1 MSLKTVQK
9 SKPDQAAL
17 RESESAAGQAL
28 RRFSRNRL
36 ALAGLVLIAILT
48 VMAVF
53 APWLAPYDPIQ
64 QNYEALSQAPSKL
77 HLFGTD
83 NLGRDVLSRT
93 IYGARVS
100 LTAGV
105 VAIGLATLTG
115 LIFGMMAGFFGGVLD
130 EIIMRVVDA
139 MLAFP
144 FLVLAITLAAV
155 LGPNL
160 QNAMLAI
167 AVVSAPVFARLAR
180 GQVLSERERDYVQ
193 AAHALGSSDWRIVT
207 HHLLPNIA
215 GPIIIQAS
223 LSVAGAILAESSL
236 SFLGLGVQP
245 PTPSWGEMLNTARGY
260 LRDAPWTAI
269 APGSLIFISV
279 LAFNLLGD
287 GLRDALDPKGNR

>member
-9 SKPDQAAL
+9 SKSNTAPAH
-17 RESESAAGQAL
+17 ESEPASRQAL
-28 RRFSRNRL
+28 RRFARNHL
-36 ALAGLVLIAILT
+36 ALAGLVLIVLLT
-48 VMAVF
+48 LMAVF
-53 APWLAPYDPIQ
+53 APWFAPYDPIQ

-100 LTAGV
+100 LSAGV
-105 VAIGLATLTG
+105 IAVGLATLAG
-115 LIFGMMAGFFGGVLD
+115 LVFGMMAGFFGGVLD

-193 AAHALGSSDWRIVT
+193 AAHALGSSEWRIVT

>member
-1 MSLKTVQK
+1 MSLETAQPAKIAQLV
-9 SKPDQAAL
+9 SS
-17 RESESAAGQAL
+17 ESESASRKAVK
-28 RRFSRNRL
+28 RFTRNRL
-36 ALAGLVLIAILT
+36 AVAGLVLIALLT
-48 VMAVF
+48 LMAVF
-53 APWLAPYDPIQ
+53 APILAPYDPIKQ
-64 QNYEALSQAPSKL
+64 DYGALTQAPSL
-77 HLFGTD
+77 SHLFGTD
-83 NLGRDVLSRT
+83 NLGRDVLTRT

-100 LTAGV
+100 LSAGV
-105 VAIGLATLTG
+105 IAVGLATLAG
-115 LIFGMMAGFFGGVLD
+115 LVLGLLAGFFGGWLD
-130 EIIMRVVDA
+130 ELIMRVVDA

-193 AAHALGSSDWRIVT
+193 AAHALGSSDARIILR
-207 HHLLPNIA
+207 HLLPNIA

-223 LSVAGAILAESSL
+223 LSIAGAILAESSL

-287 GLRDALDPKGNR
+287 GLRDALDSRGNR

>member
-1 MSLKTVQK
+1 
-9 SKPDQAAL
+9 
-17 RESESAAGQAL
+17 
-28 RRFSRNRL
+28 
-36 ALAGLVLIAILT
+36 LVAVLT
-48 VMAVF
+48 LMAVF
-53 APWLAPYDPIQ
+53 APLLAPYDPIKQ
-64 QNYEALSQAPSKL
+64 DYGALTKAPSVA

-100 LTAGV
+100 LSAGV
-105 VAIGLATLTG
+105 IAVGLATLAG
-115 LIFGMMAGFFGGVLD
+115 LLLGLLAGFFGGWLD
-130 EIIMRVVDA
+130 ELIMRVVDA

-193 AAHALGSSDWRIVT
+193 AAHALGSSDARIVIR
-207 HHLLPNIA
+207 HLLPNIA

-269 APGSLIFISV
+269 APGSLIFVSV

-287 GLRDALDPKGNR
+287 GLRDALDPRGNR

>member
-1 MSLKTVQK
+1 MSLETGNSASARNIPSQ
-9 SKPDQAAL
+9 
-17 RESESAAGQAL
+17 SESASSKAVK
-28 RRFSRNRL
+28 RFMRNRL
-36 ALAGLVLIAILT
+36 AVAGLVLIAVLT
-48 VMAVF
+48 VLAVF
-53 APWLAPYDPIQ
+53 APLVAPFDPIKQ
-64 QNYEALSQAPSKL
+64 DYNALLQAPSIT

-83 NLGRDVLSRT
+83 NLGRDVLSRV

-105 VAIGLATLTG
+105 IAVGLATLLG
-115 LIFGMMAGFFGGVLD
+115 LVFGLLAGFFGGVVD
-130 EIIMRVVDA
+130 EAIMRVVDA
-139 MLAFP
+139 TLAFP

-155 LGPNL
+155 LGPSL

-193 AAHALGSSDWRIVT
+193 AAHALGSSDARIVVR
-207 HHLLPNIA
+207 HLLPNIA

-223 LSVAGAILAESSL
+223 LSIAGAILAESAL

-269 APGSLIFISV
+269 APGSLIFIAV

-287 GLRDALDPKGNR
+287 GLRDALDPRGNR

>member
-1 MSLKTVQK
+1 MSLETARPQHLARVP
-9 SKPDQAAL
+9 SG
-17 RESESAAGQAL
+17 ESESASRKAVK
-28 RRFSRNRL
+28 RFSRNRL
-36 ALAGLVLIAILT
+36 AVAGLLLIAVLT
-48 VMAVF
+48 LMAVF
-53 APWLAPYDPIQ
+53 SPLIAPYDPIKQ
-64 QNYEALSQAPSKL
+64 DYGALSQAPSIA
-77 HLFGTD
+77 HPFGTD

-100 LTAGV
+100 LSAGV
-105 VAIGLATLTG
+105 IAVGLATLAG
-115 LIFGMMAGFFGGVLD
+115 LVLGLLAGFFGGWLD
-130 EIIMRVVDA
+130 ELIMRVVDA

-193 AAHALGSSDWRIVT
+193 AAQALGSSDARIVFR
-207 HHLLPNIA
+207 HLLPNIA

-223 LSVAGAILAESSL
+223 LSIAGAILAESSL

-269 APGSLIFISV
+269 APGSLIFVSV

-287 GLRDALDPKGNR
+287 GLRDALDPRGNR

>member
-1 MSLKTVQK
+1 MSLETAQ
-9 SKPDQAAL
+9 PAQIAL
-17 RESESAAGQAL
+17 TTSSESESASRKAVK
-28 RRFSRNRL
+28 RFARNRL
-36 ALAGLVLIAILT
+36 AVVGLVLIAVLT
-48 VMAVF
+48 LMAVF
-53 APWLAPYDPIQ
+53 APVIAPYDPIKQ
-64 QNYEALSQAPSKL
+64 DYNALSQAPSGA

-83 NLGRDVLSRT
+83 NLGRDVLTRT

-100 LTAGV
+100 LSAGV
-105 VAIGLATLTG
+105 IAVGLATLAG
-115 LIFGMMAGFFGGVLD
+115 LVLGLLAGFFGGWLD
-130 EIIMRVVDA
+130 ELIMRVVDA

-193 AAHALGSSDWRIVT
+193 AAQALGSSDARIVFR
-207 HHLLPNIA
+207 HLLPNIA

-223 LSVAGAILAESSL
+223 LSIAGAILAESSL

-269 APGSLIFISV
+269 APGSLIFVSV

-287 GLRDALDPKGNR
+287 GLRDALDPRGNR

>member
-1 MSLKTVQK
+1 MSLKPVQK
-9 SKPDQAAL
+9 SNSSSAL
-17 RESESAAGQAL
+17 VRESESASRQAL
-28 RRFSRNRL
+28 RRFARNRL
-36 ALAGLVLIAILT
+36 ALAGLVLIVLLT
-48 VMAVF
+48 LMAVF
-53 APWLAPYDPIQ
+53 APWLAPYDPIG

-100 LTAGV
+100 LSAGV
-105 VAIGLATLTG
+105 IAVGLATLAG
-115 LIFGMMAGFFGGVLD
+115 LVFGMMAGFFGGVLD

-193 AAHALGSSDWRIVT
+193 AAHALGSSEWRIVT

-260 LRDAPWTAI
+260 LRDAPWTAV

>member
-1 MSLKTVQK
+1 MSLETAQPAPLARAT
-9 SKPDQAAL
+9 SS
-17 RESESAAGQAL
+17 ESESASRKAVK
-28 RRFSRNRL
+28 RFTRNRL
-36 ALAGLVLIAILT
+36 AVAGLVLIALLT
-48 VMAVF
+48 LMAVF
-53 APWLAPYDPIQ
+53 APLIAPYDPIKQ
-64 QNYEALSQAPSKL
+64 DYGALTQAPSL
-77 HLFGTD
+77 AHLFGTD
-83 NLGRDVLSRT
+83 NLGRDVLTRT

-100 LTAGV
+100 LSAGV
-105 VAIGLATLTG
+105 IAVGLATLAG
-115 LIFGMMAGFFGGVLD
+115 LVLGLLAGFFGGWLD
-130 EIIMRVVDA
+130 ELIMRVVDA

-193 AAHALGSSDWRIVT
+193 AAHALGSSDARIVIR
-207 HHLLPNIA
+207 HLLPNIA

-269 APGSLIFISV
+269 APGSLIFVSV

-287 GLRDALDPKGNR
+287 GLRDALDPRGNR

>member
-1 MSLKTVQK
+1 MSLETAQPAKL
-9 SKPDQAAL
+9 AL
-17 RESESAAGQAL
+17 VASSESESASRKAVK
-28 RRFSRNRL
+28 RFTRNRL
-36 ALAGLVLIAILT
+36 AVAGLVLIALLT
-48 VMAVF
+48 LMAVF
-53 APWLAPYDPIQ
+53 APLIAPYDPIKQ
-64 QNYEALSQAPSKL
+64 DYGALTQAPSL
-77 HLFGTD
+77 AHLFGTD
-83 NLGRDVLSRT
+83 NLGRDVLTRT

-100 LTAGV
+100 LSAGV
-105 VAIGLATLTG
+105 IAVSLATLAG
-115 LIFGMMAGFFGGVLD
+115 LVLGLLAGFFGGWLD
-130 EIIMRVVDA
+130 ELIMRVVDA

-180 GQVLSERERDYVQ
+180 GQVLSERERDYIQ
-193 AAHALGSSDWRIVT
+193 AAHALGSSDARIVLR
-207 HHLLPNIA
+207 HLLPNIA

-269 APGSLIFISV
+269 APGSLIFVSV

-287 GLRDALDPKGNR
+287 GLRDALDPRGNR

>member
-1 MSLKTVQK
+1 MSLETAQPAPLAQVI
-9 SKPDQAAL
+9 SS
-17 RESESAAGQAL
+17 ESESASRKAVK
-28 RRFSRNRL
+28 RFTRNRL
-36 ALAGLVLIAILT
+36 AVVGLVLIALLT
-48 VMAVF
+48 LMAVF
-53 APWLAPYDPIQ
+53 APLIAPYDPIKQ
-64 QNYEALSQAPSKL
+64 DYGALTQAPSL
-77 HLFGTD
+77 AHLFGTD

-100 LTAGV
+100 LSAGV
-105 VAIGLATLTG
+105 IAVGLATLAG
-115 LIFGMMAGFFGGVLD
+115 LVLGLLAGFFGGWLD
-130 EIIMRVVDA
+130 ELIMRVVDA

-180 GQVLSERERDYVQ
+180 GQVLSERERDYIQ
-193 AAHALGSSDWRIVT
+193 AAHALGSSDARIVLR
-207 HHLLPNIA
+207 HLLPNIA

-269 APGSLIFISV
+269 APGSLIFVSV

-287 GLRDALDPKGNR
+287 GLRDALDPRGNR

>member
-1 MSLKTVQK
+1 
-9 SKPDQAAL
+9 
-17 RESESAAGQAL
+17 
-28 RRFSRNRL
+28 
-36 ALAGLVLIAILT
+36 LT
-48 VMAVF
+48 IMAVF
-53 APWLAPYDPIQ
+53 APWFAPYDPIQ
-64 QNYEALSQAPSKL
+64 QNYDALSQAPSKL

-100 LTAGV
+100 LSAGV
-105 VAIGLATLTG
+105 IAVGLATLAG
-115 LIFGMMAGFFGGVLD
+115 LVFGMIAGFFGGVLD

-260 LRDAPWTAI
+260 LRDAPWTAT

>member
-1 MSLKTVQK
+1 MSLETTPSATLHRKG
-9 SKPDQAAL
+9 SS
-17 RESESAAGQAL
+17 ESESASRKAL
-28 RRFSRNRL
+28 KRFSRNRL
-36 ALAGLVLIAILT
+36 AVVGLGLIAVLT
-48 VMAVF
+48 VLAVF
-53 APWLAPYDPIQ
+53 APAVAPFDPIKQ
-64 QNYEALSQAPSKL
+64 DYNALLQAPSIT
-77 HLFGTD
+77 HLCGTD
-83 NLGRDVLSRT
+83 NLGRDVLSRV

-105 VAIGLATLTG
+105 IAVGLATLVG
-115 LIFGMMAGFFGGVLD
+115 LVFGLLAGFFGGVVD
-130 EIIMRVVDA
+130 EVIMRVVDA
-139 MLAFP
+139 TLAFP

-155 LGPNL
+155 LGPSL

-193 AAHALGSSDWRIVT
+193 AAQALGSSDARIVVR
-207 HHLLPNIA
+207 HLLPNIA

-223 LSVAGAILAESSL
+223 LSVAGAILAESAL

-269 APGSLIFISV
+269 APGSLIFIAV

-287 GLRDALDPKGNR
+287 GLRDALDPRGNR

>member
-1 MSLKTVQK
+1 MNLKTVQNP
-9 SKPDQAAL
+9 KPSQAVL
-17 RESESAAGQAL
+17 RESESAARQAL
-28 RRFSRNRL
+28 KRFARNRL

-64 QNYEALSQAPSKL
+64 QNYDALSQAPSRL

-83 NLGRDVLSRT
+83 NLGRDVLTRT

-100 LTAGV
+100 LSAGV

-115 LIFGMMAGFFGGVLD
+115 LIFGMIAGFFAGMVD

-193 AAHALGSSDWRIVT
+193 AAQALGSSDWRIVT
-207 HHLLPNIA
+207 QHLLPNIA